1 MMCTVQLFQKGS
13 QDSNS
18 SQHSEGSSANGKVVP
33 VENANGRNCNNPM
46 DRNGPNHQNG
56 QKGSDRNGRNGGDGL
71 RQSDA
76 EGGGRSG
83 NKVRGSSVLHLYC
96 HLLTMTWWWWWWWW
110 WWWSGG
116 EDWGSSTP
124 CEQRRPWG
132 NQHRWLLSSGDWWWW
147 WLAFVV
153 IIIIFRSHINLADRV
168 ENFPPA
174 PRCSLFQVCFPM
186 LTIVDN
192 SWQ

>member
-1 MMCTVQLFQKGS
+1 MMTITMMMTMTIISYDDWQVFHKGS

-46 DRNGPNHQNG
+46 DRNGQNYQNG
-56 QKGSDRNGRNGGDGL
+56 QKGSDRNGRNGRDGL

-96 HLLTMTWWWWWWWW
+96 HLLTMTW
-110 WWWSGG
+110 
-116 EDWGSSTP
+116 
-124 CEQRRPWG
+124 
-132 NQHRWLLSSGDWWWW
+132 
-147 WLAFVV
+147 
-153 IIIIFRSHINLADRV
+153 
-168 ENFPPA
+168 
-174 PRCSLFQVCFPM
+174 
-186 LTIVDN
+186 
-192 SWQ
+192 

>member
-1 MMCTVQLFQKGS
+1 MLQVKKNVVGDLRNQMMKQQVEMVMAIQSHLNPSNPISTLAPSDDVQVFQKGS

-56 QKGSDRNGRNGGDGL
+56 QKGSDRNGRNGRDGL

-83 NKVRGSSVLHLYC
+83 NKVRGSSVLHLSPSD
-96 HLLTMTWWWWWWWW
+96 HDMMMMMMMIR
-110 WWWSGG
+110 G
-116 EDWGSSTP
+116 
-124 CEQRRPWG
+124 RRL
-132 NQHRWLLSSGDWWWW
+132 R
-147 WLAFVV
+147 VV
-153 IIIIFRSHINLADRV
+153 DA
-168 ENFPPA
+168 
-174 PRCSLFQVCFPM
+174 M
-186 LTIVDN
+186 
-192 SWQ
+192 